1 MVVVG
6 KNVIEKILHPDGMCG
21 VRFCCDAIPEEVEFG
36 KIGFEKEMGVDL
48 EEGGG
53 GAVSVIAGV
62 DGDFFAEE
70 VFDCGLENRRRGRR
84 RRGGIQRHQVRQVSE
99 CDICSCQTSLQRRSI
114 KTLRKRNFFNLDSI
128 FPKIVSDFGLENSRR
143 GELGVFPEKGAVAG
157 KLRIIAIPGRCTE
170 CTLCHVVVAFAVS
183 AHEEHFVD
191 GVGWRSRIHGF
202 DVLFELLPLCE
213 RFCQIVCRFISL
225 IDQAEI
231 GQGLAGRS
239 DVILL
244 LLLLR
249 VGSRARCVD
258 IHN

>member
-1 MVVVG
+1 
-6 KNVIEKILHPDGMCG
+6 MCG

-53 GAVSVIAGV
+53 GAVAVIAGV

-70 VFDCGLENRRRGRR
+70 VFDCGLENRRRRR
-84 RRGGIQRHQVRQVSE
+84 RIQRQQVRQVSE
-99 CDICSCQTSLQRRSI
+99 CNICSCQTSPQRRSI
-114 KTLRKRNFFNLDSI
+114 KTLWNRNFFNSDSI
-128 FPKIVSDFGLENSRR
+128 FPKIVSNFCLENSRR
-143 GELGVFPEKGAVAG
+143 GELGIFPEKGAVAG
-157 KLRIIAIPGRCTE
+157 KLRVIAIPGWCTE
-170 CTLCHVVVAFAVS
+170 CTFCHVVVAFAVS
-183 AHEEHFVD
+183 AHEEHFID
-191 GVGWRSRIHGF
+191 GVGWRSSIHGF

-225 IDQAEI
+225 IDQAKI

-244 LLLLR
+244 LLLL